1 LYFVL
6 GYLPIHVRL
15 CLYITCDPTVVPGGR
30 TVVPG
35 PLFLEERPQGC
46 MTVCERRVR
55 RVQIVA
61 PAAASGENVTENGV
75 QQLVEAMKAEYNPS
89 RLDEPTAHESS
100 EGGSRYKCSVYPECG
115 E

>member
-1 LYFVL
+1 VGALLYQ
-6 GYLPIHVRL
+6 VRSSWKSGHK
-15 CLYITCDPTVVPGGR
+15 D
-30 TVVPG
+30 
-35 PLFLEERPQGC
+35 
-46 MTVCERRVR
+46 VCERRVR

-75 QQLVEAMKAEYNPS
+75 QQMVEAMKAEYNPS

-100 EGGSRYKCSVYPECG
+100 EGGSRYKCWVYLECG